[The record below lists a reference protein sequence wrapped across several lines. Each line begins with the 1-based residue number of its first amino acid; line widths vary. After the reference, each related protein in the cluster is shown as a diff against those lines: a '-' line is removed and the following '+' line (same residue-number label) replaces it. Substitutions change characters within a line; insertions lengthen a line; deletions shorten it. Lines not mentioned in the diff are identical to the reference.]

1 MLLSSLQLF
10 FQGPVIVPN
19 LLRLCHVTSNVIVL
33 YWNWES
39 GATKA
44 HWFYCANIP
53 TITSL
58 YVSVYAMVE
67 RHFEEIYAA
76 VYSFLYARDT
86 LLGGSSG
93 HVDVREG

>member
-1 MLLSSLQLF
+1 M
-10 FQGPVIVPN
+10 PN
-19 LLRLCHVTSNVIVL
+19 RLRLCHVTSNVIVL

-53 TITSL
+53 TSTTNL
-58 YVSVYAMVE
+58 YISVCAMVE
-67 RHFEEIYAA
+67 RHFEEIYAV